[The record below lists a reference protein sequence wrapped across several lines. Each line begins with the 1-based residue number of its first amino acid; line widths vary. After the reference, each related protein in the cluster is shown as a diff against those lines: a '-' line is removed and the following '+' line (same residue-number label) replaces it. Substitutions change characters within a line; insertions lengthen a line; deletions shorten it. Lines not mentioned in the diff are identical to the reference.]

1 MCVHVH
7 THIHTHSHTHCCW
20 SLLHGAII
28 CSRAD
33 SLRFVVW
40 LWMSDCSLL
49 KHLFEY
55 PLQWCIYSAV
65 CYMASATWNCC
76 CLGTCSVDTIQLRT
90 SLQCHSCY
98 VPLTWPC
105 LDHNF
110 FHKALAHSQ
119 NSKPYQFMAIVI
131 IIKLKASSAGA
142 CSRQTPPPTPPSRED
157 RKKLRVP
164 WSPCTEVLQLVWGAF
179 CRGLSFLCFVCGVWL
194 RVICSSLPVYSIES
208 WASVRASECCDVV
221 VMTVVVTK
229 ADNKPRMK
237 KKQGETGMA
246 EHM

>member
-131 IIKLKASSAGA
+131 IIKLKASSACA
-142 CSRQTPPPTPPSRED
+142 CSRQTPPPHTSIQGGQEEAAGA
-157 RKKLRVP
+157 VITMH
-164 WSPCTEVLQLVWGAF
+164 WSPSACMRSFLSRSFFSLLHLWSLAVCHLQLSSCVQHRKLSKCESKWVLW
-179 CRGLSFLCFVCGVWL
+179 CRCHD
-194 RVICSSLPVYSIES
+194 CS
-208 WASVRASECCDVV
+208 C
-221 VMTVVVTK
+221 
-229 ADNKPRMK
+229 NKSR
-237 KKQGETGMA
+237 Q
-246 EHM
+246 